1 MSANDILFRYN
12 PTGASETTASQD
24 DLSAGVKASHQM
36 AKTDLPKLTKYRED
50 FIKVG
55 EKHGLPPALLAA
67 IASRET
73 RGGSGLSNGYGDHGN
88 GYGLMQVD
96 KRYHKLSGGP
106 FSREH
111 IDQAAGILKASFLA
125 VQEKH
130 PDWPYEQQLRGGVTA
145 YNSGVRNV
153 QSIKGMDEGT
163 TGDDYSNDTWA
174 RAQYLAPH
182 FGGGANGNVV
192 VPSPVAVESKA
203 KSLDSKLQGTKA
215 TGQQAQGSPIARDLQ
230 QLLVKYGYMTEQQ
243 VRTGPGILGPQ
254 TRAALSR
261 FMKDKGTEAVKASTP
276 APIVKVAPATG
287 KDAKKGTSKTPVVGF
302 DPKQKLLAVHPVL
315 AERANRMAAA
325 LALRNIPIRLT
336 DGLRT
341 FAEQDVLYAKGRTTH
356 LDQGIVTNAKGG
368 FSNHNYGL
376 AVDVVP
382 LVNGQPN
389 WGVSEDVWKAI
400 GEEGRKVGLEWGG
413 DWKKLI
419 DRPHFQL
426 PVGMD
431 IAKCMS
437 LYKKGGLPAVWA
449 EADARLLKAA

>member
-1 MSANDILFRYN
+1 MSANDILFRYK
-12 PTGASETTASQD
+12 PTGASEATASQD

-50 FIKVG
+50 FLKVG

-67 IASRET
+67 IASRES
-73 RGGSGLSNGYGDHGN
+73 RAGSGLSNGYGDNGN

-130 PDWPYEQQLRGGVTA
+130 PDWPHEQQLRGGVTA

-153 QSIKGMDEGT
+153 QTIKGMDEGT

-182 FGGGANGNVV
+182 FGGGAQGNVV
-192 VPSPVAVESKA
+192 IPGPTPVESKSGA
-203 KSLDSKLQGTKA
+203 STQQVKSGTN
-215 TGQQAQGSPIARDLQ
+215 QAQQGSAIARDLQ
-230 QLLVKYGYMTEQQ
+230 QLLVKYGYLTEQQ
-243 VRTGPGILGPQ
+243 VRTGPGVLGPQ

-261 FMKDKGTEAVKASTP
+261 FMKDKGTGAAVSSTP
-276 APIVKVAPATG
+276 KTVVKLPPATG
-287 KDAKKGTSKTPVVGF
+287 KDVKTGGLKTPVVSF
-302 DPKQKLLAVHPVL
+302 DPKQKLRAVHPVL
-315 AERANRMAAA
+315 AERANRMATA
-325 LALRNIPIRLT
+325 LASRGIPIRLT

-356 LDQGIVTNAKGG
+356 LDQGIVTNARGG

-389 WGVSEDVWKAI
+389 WSVSEDIWKAM

-431 IAKCMS
+431 IARCMS
-437 LYKKGGLPAVWA
+437 LYKKGGLAAVWT
-449 EADARLLKAA
+449 EADAKLQKVA